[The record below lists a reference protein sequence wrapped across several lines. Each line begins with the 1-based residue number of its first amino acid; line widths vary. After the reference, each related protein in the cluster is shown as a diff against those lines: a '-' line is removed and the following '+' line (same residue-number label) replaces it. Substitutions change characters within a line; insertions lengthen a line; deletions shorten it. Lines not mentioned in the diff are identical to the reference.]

1 MQALKRGVTTDITQG
16 VVNRMMLDNDYDA
29 AYQFT
34 KGRIKDGMVDRD
46 TGDRLMSAIDANRDR
61 WMIDQYAVTIKT
73 YGRVGM
79 PDDDK
84 NNPEKAPE
92 SLRDALAIAAD
103 IPDPEIRGGVQAALR
118 AQYGQEE
125 SMRKADYSALLDKV
139 ENILAMPNATVANIP
154 PADWAGLTP
163 KDQKRLMKGLAQE
176 DELDV
181 IEEITRNPGLLTPE
195 YLDRNRGRM
204 TRETFNRLLGDLNS
218 PEKVLA
224 ATLDADQVNATLYA
238 NGLNTLANPSR
249 NNEDQ
254 LRESEL
260 FRNRYKQ
267 EIDDAQTALKRPLNR
282 REKQDVLDR
291 FIMQYTEKVYQPGTL
306 WDSTI
311 EYGKQMQNE
320 RAEFLKTMTAEQRQS
335 LYVMVDKTKVQFSSI
350 PPTWISGMALP
361 EFRRAGVQN
370 PTMTQ
375 IADLW
380 LRKGKPSQ

>member
-1 MQALKRGVTTDITQG
+1 
-16 VVNRMMLDNDYDA
+16 
-29 AYQFT
+29 
-34 KGRIKDGMVDRD
+34 
-46 TGDRLMSAIDANRDR
+46 
-61 WMIDQYAVTIKT
+61 
-73 YGRVGM
+73 
-79 PDDDK
+79 
-84 NNPEKAPE
+84 
-92 SLRDALAIAAD
+92 
-103 IPDPEIRGGVQAALR
+103 
-118 AQYGQEE
+118 
-125 SMRKADYSALLDKV
+125 LDKV